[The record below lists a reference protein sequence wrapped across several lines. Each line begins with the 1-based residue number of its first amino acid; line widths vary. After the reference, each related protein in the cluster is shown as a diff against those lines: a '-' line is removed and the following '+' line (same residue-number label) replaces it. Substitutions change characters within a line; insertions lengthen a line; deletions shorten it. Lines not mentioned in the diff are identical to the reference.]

1 MTRVL
6 YARPIKESLHLNLK
20 STVQKLKS
28 NGVTPWLRVALVGDD
43 PASQIYT
50 KNKKK
55 FIEGLGG
62 KCDIVHIEED
72 ITEQSFKAKIKSL
85 SSEKGVHGFLIQ
97 LPLPKQL
104 SHLDV
109 GNLIPPSLDV
119 DGLNSLNMGELLKG
133 DMKGNFSCACTPK
146 GIVTLLDYYDIPIS
160 GKNICII
167 GRSLIVGKPLSAL
180 LTNRSGTV
188 TLCHSK
194 TENLQYHTSNADI
207 IIVAIGSPKFLKTHH
222 LNPSKNQTII
232 DVGINKSKEG
242 KLFGDVDFEN
252 VKESVAA
259 ITPVPGGVGPLTIL
273 SLAQNLLQAAEKT
286 L

>member
-1 MTRVL
+1 MTRIL

-20 STVQKLKS
+20 TSIQKLKK
-28 NGVTPWLRVALVGDD
+28 NGVVPWLRVLLVGNN
-43 PASQIYT
+43 PASEVYT

-62 KCDIVHIEED
+62 KCDIIHIEENT
-72 ITEQSFKAKIKSL
+72 TEQHFREKVRSL
-85 SSEKGVHGFLIQ
+85 SSEKDLHGFLIQ

-104 SHLDV
+104 SHIDA

-133 DMKGNFSCACTPK
+133 NMHKNSFCACTPK
-146 GIVTLLDYYDIPIS
+146 GIVTLLDYYDIPII

-167 GRSLIVGKPLSAL
+167 GRSLIVGKSLSAL
-180 LTNRSGTV
+180 ITNRSGTV

-194 TENLQYHTSNADI
+194 TKNLEYHTANADI

-222 LNPSKNQTII
+222 LNPSKKQTII
-232 DVGINKSKEG
+232 DVVINKSQQG
-242 KLFGDVDFEN
+242 KLLGDVDFEN

-259 ITPVPGGVGPLTIL
+259 ITPVPGGIGPLTIL

>member
-1 MTRVL
+1 MTRIL
-6 YARPIKESLHLNLK
+6 YAHPIKESLHLSLK
-20 STVQKLKS
+20 DTVQKLKS
-28 NGVTPWLRVALVGDD
+28 RGVTPWLRVVLVGKD

-62 KCDIVHIEED
+62 KCDIIHIKED
-72 ITEQSFKAKIKSL
+72 VTEQSFKSEVKSL

-104 SHLDV
+104 SHIDA
-109 GNLIPPSLDV
+109 GNLIPPLLDV
-119 DGLNSLNMGELLKG
+119 DGLNSLNMGELLKE
-133 DMKGNFSCACTPK
+133 DIHKSSFCACTPK
-146 GIVTLLDYYDIPIS
+146 GIVTLLDYYDIPIE
-160 GKNICII
+160 GKEICVI
-167 GRSLIVGKPLSAL
+167 GRSLIVGKPLSVL
-180 LTNRSGTV
+180 LTNRNGTV

-194 TENLQYHTSNADI
+194 TENLERHTSNADI
-207 IIVAIGSPKFLKTHH
+207 IIVAVGSPKFLKAHH
-222 LNPSKNQTII
+222 LNPNKQQAII
-232 DVGINKSKEG
+232 DVGINKSQQG
-242 KLFGDVDFEN
+242 KLLGDVDFEN